1 MSTLRIDLHVHSEG
15 SYDGHEPVELIL
27 DHAADIGLDGV
38 VITDH
43 DVLHESTRA
52 AKLAAEYGL
61 IGIPGVE
68 VSTAHG
74 HLLAIGVDEMPPR
87 RVGYEE
93 TVGWIRDHGG
103 VAVVPHPFQRTRH
116 GVRKKNIPDVDAIE
130 TFNAWLFTGYKNQRA
145 RRYAEAYGYPTV
157 AASDAHTLPYV
168 GRAYTEITVPG
179 VDREGVARKDVL
191 TAIRDGS
198 TAVQGRRAPV
208 PMAARHYAIGAARKS
223 GYYAKVCTLQ
233 TATYAKFGTIKTGS
247 LLKTGY
253 ERVMMGV
260 KNLLRY
266 AER

>member
-1 MSTLRIDLHVHSEG
+1 MSTLRLDFHVHSEG

-27 DHAADIGLDGV
+27 EHAADIGLDGV

-43 DVLHESTRA
+43 DVLHESMRA
-52 AKLAAEYGL
+52 AELAAKYGL

-87 RVGYEE
+87 RVAYQE
-93 TVGWIRDHGG
+93 TVEWIRDHGG

-116 GVRKKNIPDVDAIE
+116 GVRKKNIPNVDAIE

-179 VDREGVARKDVL
+179 VDRKGVTCEDVL

-223 GYYAKVCTLQ
+223 GYYAKVGTLQ
-233 TATYAKFGTIKTGS
+233 TAAYARFGTVKTGS
-247 LLKTGY
+247 LLKTGC
-253 ERVMMGV
+253 ERATAGIQ
-260 KNLLRY
+260 KLLRHFG
-266 AER
+266 R

>member
-1 MSTLRIDLHVHSEG
+1 MSTLQLDFHVHSEG
-15 SYDGHEPVELIL
+15 SYDGHEPVGLIL
-27 DHAADIGLDGV
+27 EHAADIGLDGV

-43 DVLHESTRA
+43 DVIHESKRA
-52 AKLAAEYGL
+52 ADIAADYGL

-74 HLLAIGVDEMPPR
+74 HLLAIGVDVMPPR
-87 RVGYEE
+87 RAPYDE
-93 TVGWIRDHGG
+93 TVAWIRDHGG
-103 VAVVPHPFQRTRH
+103 VAIVPHPFQRTRH

-168 GRAYTEITVPG
+168 GRAYTEITIPN
-179 VDREGVARKDVL
+179 VDREAVTREDVL
-191 TAIRDGS
+191 TAIREGS

-223 GYYAKVCTLQ
+223 GYYAKAGTLQ
-233 TATYAKFGTIKTGS
+233 TASYARFGTLKSGS
-247 LLKTGY
+247 LLRTGV
-253 ERVMMGV
+253 EKGLAGMEKLVAA
-260 KNLLRY
+260 LR
-266 AER
+266 